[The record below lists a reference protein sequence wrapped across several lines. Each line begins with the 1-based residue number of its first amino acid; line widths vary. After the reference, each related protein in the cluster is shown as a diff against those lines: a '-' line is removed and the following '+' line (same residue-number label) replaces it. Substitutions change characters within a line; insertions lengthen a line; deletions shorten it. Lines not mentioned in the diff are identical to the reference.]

1 MVEGWGLFGAVVALL
16 TGNMLFLLV
25 PVVAVALIGMYFPSI
40 SRFERFYTDALDR
53 ASRETF

>member
-1 MVEGWGLFGAVVALL
+1 MALL